1 MSEISL
7 ELTTS
12 IAPAKKFT
20 VDGDE
25 YLLLG
30 VDHLTP
36 EQENK
41 VMALFARHALL
52 LAEQEQTSHLGK
64 GEAIAGRVRQCRLSL
79 ISTLTNLPQD
89 IAGRLPLTQ
98 QARLMETLQEEMNS
112 EDDDPV
118 TAPESGDGAE

>member
-7 ELTTS
+7 ELTTT
-12 IAPAKKFT
+12 IAPAAKFT

-52 LAEQEQTSHLGK
+52 LAEQEGTSHLGK
-64 GEAIAGRVRQCRLSL
+64 GEQIAARVRSCRLDL
-79 ISTLTNLPQD
+79 IATLTNLPKD

-98 QARLMETLQEEMNS
+98 QAKLMERLQEEMNK
-112 EDDDPV
+112 EDDEAP
-118 TAPESGDGAE
+118 APEAGGGAE